1 MRFRRI
7 YFWPL
12 LFILITKSSAED
24 QWNVSNNLNPRFYIV
39 SSGSS
44 YQRLMYNDGQNN
56 TSQIAWNNDND
67 WGIVSETIQLDDGT
81 AFAFYTKNNEIKGIW
96 KDVNDPVFYNATLE
110 DGGYSSSSILP
121 SSRKQISLLY
131 TGGREVELAII
142 GEYSKELTY
151 YMATIGSKS
160 HWIFKTKEHIA
171 GRRTPPISGGG
182 YWTDNPVYLFHNNG
196 IPHIYFQDET
206 NDRILLAKKQSN
218 AWNIE
223 PIVSGTYNNIIP
235 DQGYILA
242 EKYPSIEILIE
253 RDNIWNGIIIQSQS
267 SNYKSLKGF
276 ALLNDTIYV
285 VKASNTEIQLL
296 EYGNSGWLESIVYSG
311 TLSATYLTDNAKL
324 SIVDSKL
331 TIDYDGI
338 RFQRESIDNS
348 TKSLLAVSSV
358 DSDNDTIVDFEEFF
372 SHNTD
377 RYAPDTDGDGANDG
391 LEITNGFNPLDSN
404 SYPPPIP
411 AITSNPSS
419 TVLDA
424 GESAVLSVTAS
435 GTGLTY
441 LWKKDGQN
449 IANSNSTSLVIN
461 SVTLS
466 DSGDYTVTVSNSS
479 GSVTSGVA
487 NISVRTQLETWKMS
501 YFTGSDLSEDEIS
514 GNSGDPDS
522 DGLSNLL
529 EFALNQDPTVS
540 NTIWYDDMNM
550 QNVDGS
556 QHLVVSYG
564 KRINDMSISL
574 VLEESL
580 SLNSDDWSPVT
591 SAPQLLS
598 SDATSEVWQHLL
610 SVDSHGSKCFFRLR
624 AVE

>member
-1 MRFRRI
+1 MKCFSI
-7 YFWPL
+7 A
-12 LFILITKSSAED
+12 KS
-24 QWNVSNNLNPRFYIV
+24 I
-39 SSGSS
+39 
-44 YQRLMYNDGQNN
+44 
-56 TSQIAWNNDND
+56 
-67 WGIVSETIQLDDGT
+67 
-81 AFAFYTKNNEIKGIW
+81 AFYF
-96 KDVNDPVFYNATLE
+96 VV
-110 DGGYSSSSILP
+110 
-121 SSRKQISLLY
+121 
-131 TGGREVELAII
+131 
-142 GEYSKELTY
+142 
-151 YMATIGSKS
+151 
-160 HWIFKTKEHIA
+160 IF
-171 GRRTPPISGGG
+171 
-182 YWTDNPVYLFHNNG
+182 
-196 IPHIYFQDET
+196 
-206 NDRILLAKKQSN
+206 
-218 AWNIE
+218 
-223 PIVSGTYNNIIP
+223 
-235 DQGYILA
+235 
-242 EKYPSIEILIE
+242 
-253 RDNIWNGIIIQSQS
+253 
-267 SNYKSLKGF
+267 
-276 ALLNDTIYV
+276 LLNDNPLTAAAKFNGNVSFYSAGNLVGYNIEQIYNDSSIYTTGTIAISV
-285 VKASNTEIQLL
+285 VGTYAPYYGVGQVYGTQLYISNPS
-296 EYGNSGWLESIVYSG
+296 SGLNPGYSYNNDTGIVAFSDAPTNY
-311 TLSATYLTDNAKL
+311 TYLWVGLYEFNGAQYVISDYRNILVSAYFPAP
-324 SIVDSKL
+324 
-331 TIDYDGI
+331 ID
-338 RFQRESIDNS
+338 
-348 TKSLLAVSSV
+348 
-358 DSDNDTIVDFEEFF
+358 
-372 SHNTD
+372 
-377 RYAPDTDGDGANDG
+377 
-391 LEITNGFNPLDSN
+391 
-404 SYPPPIP
+404 PPV
-411 AITSNPSS
+411 ITSNPSS

-424 GESAVLSVTAS
+424 GESTVLSVTAS

-479 GSVTSGVA
+479 GSVTSSVA

-514 GNSGDPDS
+514 GNLSDPDS

-598 SDATSEVWQHLL
+598 SDATSEVWQHSL